1 MKRSEANNA
10 IEELMKLGQSVWFD
24 QIGRGLIKS
33 GELQRLVELGV
44 SGLTSNPTIFEKAIT
59 SSADYDDALIEL
71 ARAGKN
77 AAEIFEAVAT
87 EDIRDAADLL
97 RPVYDQTG
105 GADGFAS
112 YEVSPHLAHDTE
124 GTIAEAKRL
133 FTVLD
138 RANVMIKVPATPE
151 GIPAVRQLISDGIN
165 VNTTLI
171 FSLEAYDKVR
181 EAYIGGLEE
190 LAKSGGDV
198 SKPTAVASFFV
209 SRVDS
214 AVDSQIE
221 QKADDGNV
229 DLQELSSKAAIAN
242 AKIAFRDFKQAFT
255 DDRFMSLRQSGAKVQ
270 RPLWASTSTKNPDLS
285 DVLYVEEL
293 MGQDTV
299 NTMPQAT
306 LTAFLEHGNV
316 AQTLEQDLQDA
327 ELTIESLESA
337 GISMRQVTSKLLADG
352 VKSFADSYD
361 ALLENIDE
369 KKARLLAAE
378 HPHPGVSL
386 GNLLPEVE
394 STLAKMERDRVS
406 SRIWDKDHTVWKP
419 SPEEITDRLG
429 WLNVMDV
436 MDEQVG
442 TLKAF
447 ADEVRE
453 AGFQHVVVL
462 GMGGSSLGPEVLR
475 QTFGKSDTY
484 PELIVLD
491 STVPD
496 SVKSVT
502 DFIDPARTLFLVSSK
517 SGTTIEPNSLYR
529 HYRSLVEQLV
539 DKDQVGQNFVAV
551 TDPGTPLVNMAR
563 EAGFRRIFPNPSDI
577 GGRYSVLSYFGLV
590 PAALAGLDVKTLL
603 ERAKSMRE
611 TCAFS
616 VPAHNNPGAWL
627 GAVIGTSALQGR
639 DKLTLVTSPSIESFG
654 LWVEQLIAE
663 STGKEGK
670 GVLPVSGEPL
680 MSPERYGDDRL
691 FVYVRLDNDNNSV
704 TDAAI
709 ERIELS
715 GQPIVRLSL
724 RDKYDLG
731 AEFYRWEFAT
741 AVAGAVLE
749 INPFDQPNVQQAKD
763 KTNQVLEEYREL
775 GRMPV
780 SDPSGSIS
788 ELLASAQDGDYL
800 AILAYVQQTPEMD
813 QALSDLRQAVMNRH
827 GIATTLGYGPRFLHS
842 TGQLHKGG
850 PKTGLFLQLTAIH
863 EEDLSIPGEPYTF
876 GVLAD
881 AQALGDLQ
889 TLQVLGRRVAR
900 IHLGTDPV
908 AELGALLDASS

>member
-1 MKRSEANNA
+1 M
-10 IEELMKLGQSVWFD
+10 
-24 QIGRGLIKS
+24 
-33 GELQRLVELGV
+33 
-44 SGLTSNPTIFEKAIT
+44 
-59 SSADYDDALIEL
+59 
-71 ARAGKN
+71 
-77 AAEIFEAVAT
+77 
-87 EDIRDAADLL
+87 
-97 RPVYDQTG
+97 
-105 GADGFAS
+105 
-112 YEVSPHLAHDTE
+112 
-124 GTIAEAKRL
+124 
-133 FTVLD
+133 
-138 RANVMIKVPATPE
+138 
-151 GIPAVRQLISDGIN
+151 
-165 VNTTLI
+165 
-171 FSLEAYDKVR
+171 
-181 EAYIGGLEE
+181 
-190 LAKSGGDV
+190 
-198 SKPTAVASFFV
+198 
-209 SRVDS
+209 
-214 AVDSQIE
+214 
-221 QKADDGNV
+221 
-229 DLQELSSKAAIAN
+229 
-242 AKIAFRDFKQAFT
+242 
-255 DDRFMSLRQSGAKVQ
+255 
-270 RPLWASTSTKNPDLS
+270 
-285 DVLYVEEL
+285 
-293 MGQDTV
+293 
-299 NTMPQAT
+299 
-306 LTAFLEHGNV
+306 
-316 AQTLEQDLQDA
+316 
-327 ELTIESLESA
+327 
-337 GISMRQVTSKLLADG
+337 
-352 VKSFADSYD
+352 
-361 ALLENIDE
+361 
-369 KKARLLAAE
+369 
-378 HPHPGVSL
+378 
-386 GNLLPEVE
+386 
-394 STLAKMERDRVS
+394 
-406 SRIWDKDHTVWKP
+406 
-419 SPEEITDRLG
+419 
-429 WLNVMDV
+429 
-436 MDEQVG
+436 
-442 TLKAF
+442 
-447 ADEVRE
+447 
-453 AGFQHVVVL
+453 
-462 GMGGSSLGPEVLR
+462 
-475 QTFGKSDTY
+475 
-484 PELIVLD
+484 
-491 STVPD
+491 
-496 SVKSVT
+496 
-502 DFIDPARTLFLVSSK
+502 
-517 SGTTIEPNSLYR
+517 
-529 HYRSLVEQLV
+529 
-539 DKDQVGQNFVAV
+539 
-551 TDPGTPLVNMAR
+551 
-563 EAGFRRIFPNPSDI
+563 
-577 GGRYSVLSYFGLV
+577 LSYFGLV

-724 RDKYDLG
+724 RDRYDLG
-731 AEFYRWEFAT
+731 AEFYRWGFAT
-741 AVAGAVLE
+741 AVAGVVLE

>member
-10 IEELMKLGQSVWFD
+10 IEELRKLGQSVWFD

-44 SGLTSNPTIFEKAIT
+44 SGLTSNPTIFEKALT
-59 SSADYDDALIEL
+59 GSADYDDALIAL
-71 ARAGKN
+71 AREGKN

-133 FTVLD
+133 FAVLD
-138 RANVMIKVPATPE
+138 RPNVMIKVPATPE
-151 GIPAVRQLISDGIN
+151 GIPAVRQLIGDGIN

-221 QKADDGNV
+221 QKTDDGNV

-242 AKIAFRDFKQAFT
+242 AKIAFRDFKQAFN
-255 DDRFMSLRQSGAKVQ
+255 DNRFMSLRQSGAKVQ

-285 DVLYVEEL
+285 DVLYVEAL
-293 MGQDTV
+293 MGHDTV
-299 NTMPQAT
+299 NTMPQTT

-316 AQTLEQDLQDA
+316 AETLEQDLQDA

-502 DFIDPARTLFLVSSK
+502 DSIDPERTLFLVSSK
-517 SGTTIEPNSLYR
+517 SGTTIEPNSLFRY
-529 HYRSLVEQLV
+529 YRSLVEQLV

-775 GRMPV
+775 GRMPA

-788 ELLASAQDGDYL
+788 ELLASAQAWDYL

-827 GIATTLGYGPRFLHS
+827 GIAATLGYGPRFLHS

-850 PKTGLFLQLTAIH
+850 PKTGLFLQLTASH
-863 EEDLSIPGEPYTF
+863 EGDLFIPGEPYTF

-889 TLQVLGRRVAR
+889 ALQVLGRRVAR
-900 IHLGTDPV
+900 VDLGTDPV

>member
-71 ARAGKN
+71 AREGKN

-133 FTVLD
+133 FAVLD
-138 RANVMIKVPATPE
+138 RPNVMIKVPATPE

-502 DFIDPARTLFLVSSK
+502 DSIDPARTLFLVSSK

-731 AEFYRWEFAT
+731 AEFYRWKFAT

>member
-59 SSADYDDALIEL
+59 SSADYDDALIER
-71 ARAGKN
+71 AREGKN

-138 RANVMIKVPATPE
+138 RPNVMIKVPATPE

-502 DFIDPARTLFLVSSK
+502 DSIDPARTLFLVSSK

>member
-71 ARAGKN
+71 AREGKN

-133 FTVLD
+133 FAVLD
-138 RANVMIKVPATPE
+138 RPNVMIKVPATPE

-502 DFIDPARTLFLVSSK
+502 DSIDPARTLFLVSSK

-639 DKLTLVTSPSIESFG
+639 DKLTLVMSPSIESFG

-691 FVYVRLDNDNNSV
+691 FVCVRLDNDNNSV

-731 AEFYRWEFAT
+731 AEFYRWKFAT

-827 GIATTLGYGPRFLHS
+827 GIPTTLGYGPRFLHS